1 MLRKAFESLNAFKRM
16 EPNMEDIQNILDVLN
31 DLLNQINLEAKIV
44 DKEEQMQKVALRVW
58 NGETTIRVEL
68 DKGVN
73 DFMLAN
79 ELAKDFALEMGL
91 VVGNFVSSGVTKW
104 ITTVQLF
111 SYRTKDHREK
121 MRDVKNK
128 AFAMREARISNREKR
143 LTK

>member
-1 MLRKAFESLNAFKRM
+1 
-16 EPNMEDIQNILDVLN
+16 
-31 DLLNQINLEAKIV
+31 
-44 DKEEQMQKVALRVW
+44 MQKVALRVW

-104 ITTVQLF
+104 ITTVYLF
-111 SYRTKDHREK
+111 SYRTKDHKEK